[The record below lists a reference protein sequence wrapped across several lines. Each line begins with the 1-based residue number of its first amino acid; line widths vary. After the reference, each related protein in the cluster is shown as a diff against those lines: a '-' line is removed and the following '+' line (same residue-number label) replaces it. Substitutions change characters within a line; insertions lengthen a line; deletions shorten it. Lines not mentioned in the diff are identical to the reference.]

1 MAFIDDKRLM
11 LDYTQKNLSA
21 LAQKHMAQREQCFA
35 ALTAKLDALSPLK
48 VLGRGYAVA
57 RNGAGEILR
66 SAQDVQVG
74 ERIEVLLGQGS
85 LVCTVNERKTG
96 GMADGK
102 DV

>member
-1 MAFIDDKRLM
+1 M
-11 LDYTQKNLSA
+11 S
-21 LAQKHMAQREQCFA
+21 QREQRFA
-35 ALTAKLDALSPLK
+35 ALMAKLDALSPLK

-66 SAQDVQVG
+66 SAQDVQAG

-85 LVCTVNERKTG
+85 LACTVNERKTG

>member
-1 MAFIDDKRLM
+1 MAFIDDKRLL
-11 LDYTQKNLSA
+11 LDYMQKNLSI
-21 LAQKHMAQREQCFA
+21 LAQRQMSQREQRFA

-66 SAQDVQVG
+66 SAQDVQTG

-85 LVCTVNERKTG
+85 LACTVSERKTG
-96 GMADGK
+96 GTADGK